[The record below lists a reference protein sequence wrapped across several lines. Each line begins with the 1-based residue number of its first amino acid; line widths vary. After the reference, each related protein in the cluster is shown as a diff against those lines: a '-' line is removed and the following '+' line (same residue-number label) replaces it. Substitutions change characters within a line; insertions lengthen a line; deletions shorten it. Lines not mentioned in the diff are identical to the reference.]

1 MVQIESVVA
10 GVDNHQDMEDSYYN
24 SIAVVKETPYL
35 MDCYH
40 WEDCI
45 FRSYMVVV
53 VVAVFVDKEDI
64 AEAFL
69 RPVKDYELL
78 IKFLLILLVLIK

>member
-1 MVQIESVVA
+1 
-10 GVDNHQDMEDSYYN
+10 
-24 SIAVVKETPYL
+24 
-35 MDCYH
+35 
-40 WEDCI
+40 
-45 FRSYMVVV
+45 MVVV